1 MESPLKRIPVAGA
14 NIRTPD
20 VKLWAKGIVWGAV
33 AITAL
38 VLAFTVAR
46 EFPESWVIRQDV
58 TGPINDSTNWIVT
71 NGGIFFDNVIRTP
84 VLFLTKDILESA
96 LLWMP
101 WWFVAALVG
110 VIAWRL
116 AGTRVAIFSI
126 SSLVFMAFLGL
137 HDLGMLTLSIVL
149 GATVIAVGFG
159 LPVGIFA
166 AKNDRFEGVVRPV
179 LDAMQT
185 MPSFVYLIPALM
197 LLGLGRVPAVMATVI
212 YAIPPMIRL
221 TNLAIRQV
229 DPEVV
234 EAAKAFGS
242 TPYQVLTKVEIPMG
256 LPTIMA
262 GVNQTIMMALAM
274 VVVASMIG
282 AKGLGIEVFNGI
294 ARLDIGRGVIGG
306 VGIVL
311 LAVIIDRITQA
322 VGKPRRVKEAKA

>member
-1 MESPLKRIPVAGA
+1 MESPLKRARVAGVD
-14 NIRTPD
+14 IQSPD
-20 VKLWAKGIVWGAV
+20 VKLWAKGVVWGGVGLA
-33 AITAL
+33 AL
-38 VLAFTVAR
+38 IMAFFVAR

-58 TGPINDSTNWIVT
+58 SSRINDSTNWIVA

-84 VLFLTKDILESA
+84 VLFLTKDVFETA

-110 VIAWRL
+110 VLAWRV
-116 AGTRVAIFSI
+116 AGSRVAIFSI
-126 SSLVFMAFLGL
+126 ASLIFIAFLGL
-137 HDLGMLTLSIVL
+137 HDLAMLTLSIVL
-149 GATVIAVGFG
+149 GATMIAVGFG
-159 LPVGIFA
+159 LPLGILA
-166 AKNDRFEGVVRPV
+166 AKNDRFEGVIRPV

-212 YAIPPMIRL
+212 YAVPPMIRL

-242 TPYQVLTKVEIPMG
+242 TPFQVLTKVEIPMG

-282 AKGLGIEVFNGI
+282 ARGLGIEVFNGI
-294 ARLDIGRGVIGG
+294 ARLDIGRGFLGG
-306 VGIVL
+306 LGIVL
-311 LAVIIDRITQA
+311 LAVIMDRITQA
-322 VGKPRRVKEAKA
+322 VAKPRRVRGT